1 MFAHKT
7 PARPGIAKLVL
18 VLMLGGLMS
27 ACGHVP
33 LATIAKLSQFD
44 MLETD
49 PGALRLAVKYPD
61 AIRIP
66 EGGATIALTIK
77 RKADGT
83 VLMEE
88 KLAFEETESKAD
100 KAELSQELQTGYR
113 LEVYRIPE
121 ENVPFFRSFQKHM
134 ASMSKSDREKVE
146 GNLSIGVTG
155 CLLTDERPSE
165 IRVSTFLKAAELGGF
180 ITLVRNFDLEEQMA
194 EIGGEDG
201 LERCPDAV

>member
-18 VLMLGGLMS
+18 ILMLGGLMS

-49 PGALRLAVKYPD
+49 PGVLRLAVKYPD

-66 EGGATIALTIK
+66 EGGATMALTIK
-77 RKADGT
+77 RKADGA

-88 KLAFEETESKAD
+88 KLAFEETDSKAD

-113 LEVYRIPE
+113 LKIYRIPE

-146 GNLSIGVTG
+146 GSLSIGVTG
-155 CLLTDERPSE
+155 CLLTDEKPSE
-165 IRVSTFLKAAELGGF
+165 SPCQHLLKGSRIGRVYNTRPQLRSGRTDGGN
-180 ITLVRNFDLEEQMA
+180 RW
-194 EIGGEDG
+194 
-201 LERCPDAV
+201 